1 MSLTPRSDY
10 QDSLPQDEV
19 AKPSLAEKLA
29 EYAKFIAALVGLAAQ
44 SFAFAVPPEA
54 APWVTGVVSF
64 LTALA
69 VLLIPNR
76 KPAPSQPLPLT

>member
-10 QDSLPQDEV
+10 QDAVEP
-19 AKPSLAEKLA
+19 AKPSFAEKLA
-29 EYAKFIAALVGLAAQ
+29 EYAKFIAALIGLAAQ

-54 APWVTGVVSF
+54 APYVTGVVSF

-76 KPAPSQPLPLT
+76 KPEAPEDLPLT

>member
-10 QDSLPQDEV
+10 QDTLPEP

-29 EYAKFIAALVGLAAQ
+29 EYAKFIAALIGLAAQ
-44 SFAFAVPPEA
+44 SFAFVVPPEA
-54 APWVTGVVSF
+54 APYVTGVVSF
-64 LTALA
+64 LTAFA

-76 KPAPSQPLPLT
+76 KPAVPEDLPLT

>member
-10 QDSLPQDEV
+10 QDKLKESNM
-19 AKPSLAEKLA
+19 KNKLA

-54 APWVTGVVSF
+54 APYVTGVVSF

-69 VLLIPNR
+69 VLLIPNAEPQG
-76 KPAPSQPLPLT
+76 K